1 MARLIRT
8 TAILTVAV
16 TIFFSALYR
25 VTRTSLYLTLSITF
39 GTLAYHIVMRI
50 IVAAAFDRFMNNRAD
65 YHKVWYQVKPWE
77 EKLYHIL
84 RVKQWKKYMPTYNR
98 STFDPRLHSW
108 DEIAQATCQAEL
120 VHETNIVL
128 SFLPI
133 LASIRFG
140 ALSAFVITSVL
151 SAALDM
157 SFVILQRYN
166 RPRVIRCIEN
176 QKVRQMKKDAN
187 DRLNRG

>member
-65 YHKVWYQVKPWE
+65 YHKAWYQVKPRE

-176 QKVRQMKKDAN
+176 QKARQMKKDAK

>member
-39 GTLAYHIVMRI
+39 GTLAYHIVMRL
-50 IVAAAFDRFMNNRAD
+50 IVGEAFDRFMNNRAD
-65 YHKVWYQVKPWE
+65 YRKAWYQVKPWE
-77 EKLYHIL
+77 EKLYRIL
-84 RVKQWKKYMPTYNR
+84 RVKQWKKYMPAYDGR
-98 STFDPRLHSW
+98 SFDPQLHSW
-108 DEIAQATCQAEL
+108 DEIAQATCLAEL
-120 VHETNIVL
+120 VHETNVVL

-133 LASIRFG
+133 LMSIRFG
-140 ALSAFVITSVL
+140 ALSVFVITSVL

-166 RPRVIRCIEN
+166 RPRVIRYMEN
-176 QKVRQMKKDAN
+176 KKARQMKKDAK

>member
-1 MARLIRT
+1 MTRLIRT

-65 YHKVWYQVKPWE
+65 YHKAWYQVKPRE

-176 QKVRQMKKDAN
+176 QKARQMKKDAK